1 MTLYRASPPKLP
13 APPASGR
20 TSPIPRPFDL
30 ERESRVTYARCS
42 FSTSLLS
49 FIADGR
55 HARRLAVLQKAIT
68 RRRRRRSRLRC
79 DPAIRGFP
87 PARPACASGRDSL
100 TANTLLAHA
109 PVVNPARL
117 DHQPAVPERTVCQS
131 GARRDDRR
139 RSQGRAKHGRG
150 VCPARCAEPARVSE
164 PPEPEPDGLLIGVT
178 DPGRRSSGFGAPF
191 PPSCWSGCRRRLD
204 TGGSRSPI
212 CANASSRHQR
222 LRHTSAP
229 VADDHAVE
237 TNQ

>member
-164 PPEPEPDGLLIGVT
+164 PPEPEPDGAFDRRHRSWPQVERIRRALSSILLERLPAPTGHRRVT
-178 DPGRRSSGFGAPF
+178 LTNMCECFVT
-191 PPSCWSGCRRRLD
+191 PPTSATHVR
-204 TGGSRSPI
+204 TGSR
-212 CANASSRHQR
+212 
-222 LRHTSAP
+222 
-229 VADDHAVE
+229 
-237 TNQ
+237 